1 MKTRTWYLWLVPG
14 LAPLLLRPTWSAW
27 LGSVLLSAIFQVAL
41 AATVL
46 WPELL
51 PPDAR
56 NALWVVFFGGWIA
69 GLLLSWRFVRK
80 EEQLASERE
89 VDDTYPQALHAYL
102 RGDRALAESLL
113 RNRLRRDPQDVE
125 AALLLASVWRR
136 QGRLTAAR
144 SLLSKLRKVERA
156 APWLFEIERELE
168 ILDRLVVAKD
178 DEEQHITSEA
188 AENLPASAAHPTRP
202 ASGLPAVAQPPA
214 AKAA

>member
-1 MKTRTWYLWLVPG
+1 MKIRSWYLWLVPG

-27 LGSVLLSAIFQVAL
+27 LGSVLLSATFHVAL

-51 PPDAR
+51 PPDVR
-56 NALWVVFFGGWIA
+56 NVLWLVFFGGWIA
-69 GLLLSWRFVRK
+69 GVVLSWRFVRR
-80 EEQLASERE
+80 EQQLASERE
-89 VDDTYPQALHAYL
+89 LDDTYPQALHAYL
-102 RGDRALAESLL
+102 RGDRALAESLV
-113 RNRLRRDPQDVE
+113 RNRLRQDPQDVE

-156 APWLFEIERELE
+156 APWLFEIDRELE
-168 ILDRLVVAKD
+168 ILDRLSAAA
-178 DEEQHITSEA
+178 EEAQRASSEA
-188 AENLPASAAHPTRP
+188 EETPAPQSTKSAHAEGTVSWSPT
-202 ASGLPAVAQPPA
+202 